1 MSDTSEPF
9 YVARHGSLPT
19 PESGESCSSRPELK
33 TNNAEGITS
42 AFNDS
47 EMVLSHQECS
57 EKQLELTVD
66 DAIPF
71 EKTASSFSPIKGKSQ
86 SKHLLSHLKLT
97 KMPKIQET
105 VPESFH
111 TVDLTLK
118 PFIRSVKPEIANH
131 DLSPTQISGSKI
143 KNSSVV
149 YSEHFD
155 PLDPHSTEVDPG
167 KRKPLRD
174 MHGCKHANLAF
185 GKTISLYG
193 AVEKAS
199 VQQRVL
205 TLQASPDEKPD
216 SGYHSQELVRP
227 KYELKYRPK
236 STVSHS
242 LVIETNNMTSM
253 FSDISQSEHYKS
265 HTPQLPDLEHSY
277 MCNESNVS
285 GETHPLEGDGYFSA
299 SKHEQNISKS
309 PKDTWYY
316 TECPDKAMGIFS
328 ERMNAKAVDRGRPIT
343 RQTRARP
350 QFSLFPKRVYSGS
363 NPVSQRVQLSSN
375 SLLDDPSVVDADV
388 DSCDS
393 SDYATAGE
401 LLEPGKCKMKSNS
414 LHFPRKVK
422 QFSALP
428 RLPNSDSSD
437 EDLLTRYGN
446 KPTQT
451 KLSQREVYPCISE
464 AVITKLVQQQMM
476 ILGQNLT
483 KVIKK
488 TLKRNSNSKP
498 KSKRYASYCQI
509 CETRSHSI
517 FDCAQRHP
525 NSRVTG
531 VRACFKCG
539 NDHRITD
546 CPSLKEGPDQFEH

>member
-9 YVARHGSLPT
+9 YVARHVSLPT
-19 PESGESCSSRPELK
+19 PESGESCSSRPKLK
-33 TNNAEGITS
+33 MNNAEGITP

-47 EMVLSHQECS
+47 EVVLSHQECS
-57 EKQLELTVD
+57 EKQLELTMD

-71 EKTASSFSPIKGKSQ
+71 EKTATSVSPIEGKSQ
-86 SKHLLSHLKLT
+86 FKPLLSHLKLT

-105 VPESFH
+105 VPESLH
-111 TVDLTLK
+111 TVDLTLE
-118 PFIRSVKPEIANH
+118 PFIRSVKPETADH
-131 DLSPTQISGSKI
+131 DLSPTLISGSKI
-143 KNSSVV
+143 KNSEVV

-155 PLDPHSTEVDPG
+155 PLDPHFTEVDPG

-199 VQQRVL
+199 FQQRVL
-205 TLQASPDEKPD
+205 TLRASPDEKPD
-216 SGYHSQELVRP
+216 SGYHLQELVRP
-227 KYELKYRPK
+227 KYELKYRPEPPE
-236 STVSHS
+236 SNS
-242 LVIETNNMTSM
+242 LVIETNKMTSM

-277 MCNESNVS
+277 MCTESNVS

-299 SKHEQNISKS
+299 SEHEQNKSKS

-328 ERMNAKAVDRGRPIT
+328 ERMNPKAVDRGRPIT
-343 RQTRARP
+343 RQTRAHP
-350 QFSLFPKRVYSGS
+350 QLSLSPKRVYSGR
-363 NPVSQRVQLSSN
+363 NPVSQQVQLSSN

-401 LLEPGKCKMKSNS
+401 LLEPGKSKMKSNS

-428 RLPNSDSSD
+428 RLPSSDSSD
-437 EDLLTRYGN
+437 KELLTRYAN
-446 KPTQT
+446 NPAKT
-451 KLSQREVYPCISE
+451 KLSQREVCPCISE
-464 AVITKLVQQQMM
+464 AAITKLVQQQMM

-488 TLKRNSNSKP
+488 TLKKNSKP
-498 KSKRYASYCQI
+498 KPKRYDSYCQI
-509 CETRSHSI
+509 CDTRSHSI
-517 FDCAQRHP
+517 FDCDQRHP

-546 CPSLKEGPDQFEH
+546 CPSLKVGPDQFEH